1 MFEEINIGSPSI
13 LVDSDGLIL
22 EANNSMSE
30 IFGYDRQELKGQ
42 HINVLIPEN
51 LRDKHSIGFSNFNS
65 GKKNNMNCFRVK
77 GLKKNGDELFL
88 TISVSKQ
95 KHTLLAVMK
104 NTTKNER
111 LERKLLAKLG

>member
-22 EANNSMSE
+22 EANSSMSE
-30 IFGYDRQELKGQ
+30 IFGYDRQELKGK
-42 HINVLIPEN
+42 HINILIPEP
-51 LRDKHSIGFSNFNS
+51 LREKHTAGFSKFAS
-65 GKKNNMNCFRVK
+65 GKRNSVNCFRVK
-77 GLKKNGDELFL
+77 GLKKDGDELFL

-111 LERKLLAKLG
+111 LERTLLAKLG